1 MNKLAIITC
10 LIILT
15 FFSHNVFSVD
25 AAATKITIVHATINP
40 SVTPLWITAEQG
52 FFAKYGIDPEI
63 VFVKSTS
70 IMMAGLA
77 SNRIPMAYGG
87 GGGILGVEVSAT
99 GLKIVATF
107 IGRVMNDLVAAP
119 AIKHPQELRGK
130 TIGVQSIGGTNWV
143 IANLWLEHLG
153 MDPRRDNIQIIPAGE
168 QAVRVLAMEV
178 GKIDASAL
186 GTAYSHSL
194 KNKGFTILG
203 DSMNIKVPLT
213 GSDIVATKNLIE
225 ERPELLENILKALI
239 EGVAFFVNPRN
250 KSIVLKTMMRRLRL
264 SDPVAAEEGW
274 AHLARSIESKP
285 YPSVKGLEN
294 LQKFMKTQDPR
305 VAQLKAETINDPRFI
320 RKLDESGFLDKVFKT
335 SVSQ

>member
-1 MNKLAIITC
+1 MNKLALMLG
-10 LIILT
+10 LILVT
-15 FFSHNVFSVD
+15 WFSKNIPVH
-25 AAATKITIVHATINP
+25 AAMTKIVIVHATINP

-70 IMMAGLA
+70 IMLAGLA
-77 SNRIPMAYGG
+77 SNRIPIAYGG

-153 MDPRRDNIQIIPAGE
+153 LDPRRDNIQIVPAGE
-168 QAVRVLAMEV
+168 QSVRVLGMEV
-178 GKIDASAL
+178 GRVDASAL
-186 GTAYSHSL
+186 GTAYSRSL
-194 KNKGFTILG
+194 KNKGFNILG
-203 DSMNIKVPLT
+203 DSMTVKVPLT
-213 GSDIVATKNLIE
+213 GSDIVATKNLLE
-225 ERPELLENILKALI
+225 ERPEVLENILKALV
-239 EGVAFFVNPRN
+239 EGMAFFVNPRN
-250 KSIVLKTMMRRLRL
+250 KAAVLKTMMAHLRL
-264 SDPVAAEEGW
+264 SDPVAAEEGY

-305 VAQLKAETINDPRFI
+305 VGSLKPEVLNESRFV
-320 RKLDESGFLDKVFKT
+320 RKLDESGFLDKTFKA
-335 SVSQ
+335 SAAQ

>member
-15 FFSHNVFSVD
+15 SFSHNVFSVD

-194 KNKGFTILG
+194 KNKGFSILG

-213 GSDIVATKNLIE
+213 GSDIVATRNLIE

-239 EGVAFFVNPRN
+239 EGAAFFVNPRN

-264 SDPVAAEEGW
+264 SDPAAAEEGW

-335 SVSQ
+335 SASQ

>member
-1 MNKLAIITC
+1 MNKSAIITC

-15 FFSHNVFSVD
+15 SFNHNVFSVD

-119 AIKHPQELRGK
+119 AIKQPQELRGK

-194 KNKGFTILG
+194 KNKGFAILG

-213 GSDIVATKNLIE
+213 GSDIVATRNLIE

-239 EGVAFFVNPRN
+239 EGAAFFVNPRN

-264 SDPVAAEEGW
+264 SDPAAAEEGW

-335 SVSQ
+335 SASQ

>member
-1 MNKLAIITC
+1 MNKLTIVVC
-10 LIILT
+10 LSILT
-15 FFSHNVFSVD
+15 FLWNSNGAQ

-70 IMMAGLA
+70 IMLAGLA
-77 SNRIPMAYGG
+77 SNRVPVAYGG
-87 GGGILGVEVSAT
+87 GGGILGVEASAT

-107 IGRVMNDLVAAP
+107 IGRVMNDLVASP
-119 AIKHPQELRGK
+119 AIKHPQDLRGK

-153 MDPRRDNIQIIPAGE
+153 LDPRRDKIQIVPAGE
-168 QAVRVLAMEV
+168 QSVRVLGMEV
-178 GKIDASAL
+178 GRMDASAL
-186 GTAYSHSL
+186 GTAYSRSL
-194 KNKGFTILG
+194 KNKGFNILG
-203 DSMNIKVPLT
+203 DSMTIKVPLT

-225 ERPELLENILKALI
+225 DRPELLENILKALI
-239 EGVAFFVNPRN
+239 EGTAFFANPRN
-250 KSIVLKTMMRRLRL
+250 KSAVLKTMMTRLRL
-264 SDPVAAEEGW
+264 SDPAAAEEGY

-285 YPSVKGLEN
+285 YPSVQGLEN

-305 VAQLKAETINDPRFI
+305 VASLKAEALNDPRFI
-320 RKLDESGFLDKVFKT
+320 RKLDESGFLDQVFK
-335 SVSQ
+335 VAGAR

>member
-1 MNKLAIITC
+1 MNKSAIITC

-15 FFSHNVFSVD
+15 SFSHNVFSVD

-119 AIKHPQELRGK
+119 AIKQPQELRGK

-194 KNKGFTILG
+194 KNKGFAILG

-213 GSDIVATKNLIE
+213 GSDIVATRNLIE

-239 EGVAFFVNPRN
+239 EGAAFFVNPRN

-264 SDPVAAEEGW
+264 SDPAAAEEGW

-335 SVSQ
+335 SASQ

>member
-15 FFSHNVFSVD
+15 SFSHNVFSVD

-194 KNKGFTILG
+194 KNKGFAILG

-239 EGVAFFVNPRN
+239 EGAAFFVNPRN

-264 SDPVAAEEGW
+264 SDPAAAEEGW

-285 YPSVKGLEN
+285 YPSVQGLEN
-294 LQKFMKTQDPR
+294 LQKFMKAQDPR

-335 SVSQ
+335 SGPQ

>member
-1 MNKLAIITC
+1 MNKLAIIAC

-15 FFSHNVFSVD
+15 FFSHNDFSVY

-119 AIKHPQELRGK
+119 AIKHLQELRGK

-153 MDPRRDNIQIIPAGE
+153 LDPRRDNIQIIPAGE

-203 DSMNIKVPLT
+203 DSMNVKVPLT

-239 EGVAFFVNPRN
+239 EGAAFFVNPRN

-264 SDPVAAEEGW
+264 SDPAAAEEGW

>member
-1 MNKLAIITC
+1 MRKMLVLALFIS
-10 LIILT
+10 LT
-15 FFSHNVFSVD
+15 PFACSDAS
-25 AAATKITIVHATINP
+25 AAATKLVIVHATINP

-52 FFAKYGIDPEI
+52 LFAKYGIDPEI

-77 SNRIPMAYGG
+77 SNRVPIEYGG
-87 GGGILGVEVSAT
+87 GGGILGVEVGGA
-99 GLKIVATF
+99 GLKVVATF

-119 AIKHPQELRGK
+119 AIKKPQDLRGK
-130 TIGVQSIGGTNWV
+130 TVGVQSIGGTNWV

-153 MDPRRDNIQIIPAGE
+153 LDPRRDNVQIIPSGE
-168 QAVRVLAMEV
+168 QSVRLLAMEA

-203 DSMNIKVPLT
+203 DSMNVIVPLT
-213 GSDIVATKNLIE
+213 GSDIVATRSLIE
-225 ERPELLENILKALI
+225 DKPELLENILKALI
-239 EGVAFFVNPRN
+239 EGMAFFTNPRN
-250 KSIVLKTMMRRLRL
+250 KAPVLKTMMTHLRL
-264 SDPVAAEEGW
+264 SDPAAAEGGY
-274 AHLARSIESKP
+274 AHLARSIDPKP

-305 VAQLKAETINDPRFI
+305 VAQVKAEALNDTRFI
-320 RKLDESGFLDKVFKT
+320 RKLEESGFLEKVFKN
-335 SVSQ
+335 SNPQ